1 MTTLAT
7 EREQLPAPEVTD
19 LGRGVYGY
27 MQPDGTWGLNNTGFL
42 AGRDGVLVID
52 TCFTEARTRAFL
64 DAIRGV
70 TDKPLRTLANT
81 HHHGDHTH
89 GNYLLPAATI
99 VGHELCRQTMIA
111 TGHGTTGL
119 FPGVEWG
126 DIEIAPPFVTFTDRL
141 NLYVDDLCV
150 EALHVGTPA
159 HTTNDVVYLVGEERL
174 LFAGDLAF
182 KGGTPFVLMGSV
194 EGSLQALDVVQALD
208 VDRVVPGHGP
218 VCGMEVFDDMRA
230 YYEFVLDLSR
240 RAVDDGTP
248 ALEAARAADL
258 GRFAEW
264 DDRERLVGN
273 LHRAMAELQGA
284 ERGAV
289 LDLEPIVADIVEYN
303 DGQPLRCLA

>member
-1 MTTLAT
+1 MSSQTL
-7 EREQLPAPEVTD
+7 EREQLPAPVVTD
-19 LGRGVYGY
+19 LGRGIYGY
-27 MQPDGTWGLNNTGFL
+27 LQPDGTWGLNNTGFL
-42 AGRDGVLVID
+42 IGRDGVLVID

-64 DAIRGV
+64 DAVREV

-126 DIEIAPPFVTFTDRL
+126 DLEIAPPFVTFTDRL
-141 NLYVDDLCV
+141 NLYVDDLKV

-159 HTTNDVVYLVGEERL
+159 HTTNDVVFLVPDEGL

-182 KGGTPFVLMGSV
+182 KGGTPFLLMGSV
-194 EGSLQALDVVQALD
+194 QGSLEALDRVQALD
-208 VDRVVPGHGP
+208 AERVLPGHGP
-218 VCGMEVFDDMRA
+218 MCGMEVFDDMRA
-230 YYEFVLDLSR
+230 YYEFVLATAQD
-240 RAVDDGTP
+240 AVEAGTP
-248 ALEAARAADL
+248 ALEAANAADL
-258 GRFAEW
+258 GRFRDW
-264 DDRERLVGN
+264 DDRERIVGN

-289 LDLEPIVADIVEYN
+289 LDLEPIVADMITYN